1 MMQAEKRMAKEGG
14 LEERGLGQA
23 GMVRGQQKTVWM
35 VRAWKRTVRGRRAG
49 MGKRAGMAARGWKR
63 VIDF

>member
-23 GMVRGQQKTVWM
+23 GMVRGQQKTAWM
-35 VRAWKRTVRGRRAG
+35 VRA
-49 MGKRAGMAARGWKR
+49 
-63 VIDF
+63 

>member
-23 GMVRGQQKTVWM
+23 GMVRGQQKQKLGGGWLEGGGLVWG
-35 VRAWKRTVRGRRAG
+35 RGLGCCEGSKRRFGR
-49 MGKRAGMAARGWKR
+49 
-63 VIDF
+63 